1 MYCIK
6 IFFVHL
12 RIKSFTFYGIKTS
25 RIFLHLAGAIM
36 EHFLDRDIHSILS
49 KPIKPQLVIQ
59 VSIYYMIY
67 FSSLFFGDQT
77 QVGTPYVDTIVCLFF
92 LDQQQPGASSS
103 VTYFWQVYSSKE
115 RMMESLHYSN
125 DILFSKNFCLSAFLL
140 QCFLDVQR
148 LAEDYHRFD
157 LQYTHCLHVYE
168 NVSSMYYL
176 VLLEVEKRLPKKLFI
191 Y

>member
-1 MYCIK
+1 MLILL
-6 IFFVHL
+6 FV
-12 RIKSFTFYGIKTS
+12 Y
-25 RIFLHLAGAIM
+25 
-36 EHFLDRDIHSILS
+36 
-49 KPIKPQLVIQ
+49 
-59 VSIYYMIY
+59 
-67 FSSLFFGDQT
+67 
-77 QVGTPYVDTIVCLFF
+77 FF

-157 LQYTHCLHVYE
+157 LQYTHCLHILYE

-176 VLLEVEKRLPKKLFI
+176 VLLEVEKRLPKKNFSYINLIFLKEIICFTTINSLLITNFVMVFRCILFSVPKNLKMSQVKKKSSNKSI
-191 Y
+191 SRILFFPS